1 MRPVNLGPAQPLYPF
16 ESHFLDRSGLR
27 YHYLDE
33 GRGGPVVMVHGNPTW
48 SFYFRELVLALR
60 GNYRCIVPDHIG
72 CGLSDRPD
80 DSRYEYTLERRVD
93 DLEALLDHL
102 GLDSGVTLLMH
113 DWGGMIGMGA
123 ALRRPQRIARI
134 IALNTAA
141 FLKPPGKH
149 MPWPLWIVHRRS
161 RLSALLVQGFN
172 AFSWGATFAAT
183 AKRLPRIVRRGLT
196 APYNSWSNR
205 LAVLRFVQDA
215 PLLPTDRSYALAE
228 ELDRRVGEFVDRPML
243 ICWGERDWV
252 FDHHFLAEWRR
263 RFPDAE
269 VHAFPDAG
277 HYVLEDAA
285 DRIIPLVRD
294 FLQRTKP
301 AAANP
306 QPALDVSSKDA
317 TCQGSPIPNLQSTIR
332 NPQSAIPNLQSPI
345 PNPQSPP
352 SSPSRQDF
360 GRTLLAPAWA
370 QDRSQGQAQRHP
382 WSPAPHEHP
391 APAGAVESPIAPGRP
406 DSCDNLHRP
415 VNVAAYLPAM
425 AVRSPDRPALLW
437 KTRRDVAGR
446 AAYSQWTFRQLN
458 DEADR
463 IAHGLSRL
471 GIRRG
476 TKTIL
481 MVPPRPEL
489 FALVFALFKVGAVV
503 VLIDPGMGRDRMA
516 ECLRGVTAEAFI
528 GVPLAHAFRLLHR
541 GVFAGVRTLV
551 TVGRRWFWGGAT
563 LADLCAAAKPRMNA
577 GARAGT
583 EPYEM
588 AATGPDDPAA
598 IIFTTGST
606 GPPKGV
612 CYTHGMFD
620 GQVRALRDHFGIEPG
635 EIDLPTFPLFALF
648 DPAWGMTA
656 VIPEM
661 DPTRP
666 ADADPRKIIAA
677 IRDWSVTNMF
687 GSPALLNRVGRY
699 GSANGVKLPSLR
711 RVVSAGAPASPPVLE
726 RFSVMLDDGAEI
738 HTPYGAT
745 EALPVASIG
754 SREILAETQHE
765 TRRGGG
771 ACVGRPVGDVQ
782 VRVIAITDEPI
793 VKWSDDLLLPV
804 GQIGEIVVKGPTV
817 SREYHG
823 DSRATALAKIPDGGG
838 FWHRMGDVGRFDD
851 CGRLWF
857 CGRKSHRVI
866 TEHGTLFTIPCEA
879 VFNQH
884 PAVFRSALVG
894 VGRPPRQTPVICIEL
909 EKDQANLDQTR
920 LRQELLTLAR
930 AGELTRR
937 IETVLFHPAFPVD
950 IRHNAKIFREKL
962 AVWAAE
968 RCRVASAPRG

>member
-16 ESHFLDRSGLR
+16 ESHFLDRRGLR

-33 GRGGPVVMVHGNPTW
+33 GQGGPLVMVHGNPTW

-60 GNYRCIVPDHIG
+60 GEYRCIVPDHIG

-80 DSRYEYTLERRVD
+80 DSCYEYTLERRVD
-93 DLEALLDHL
+93 DLEALMDHL

-123 ALRRPQRIARI
+123 ALRRPRRIARI

-141 FLKPPGKH
+141 FLKPAAKH

-161 RLSALLVQGFN
+161 RLSALFVQGLN
-172 AFSWGATFAAT
+172 AFSWGAAFAAT
-183 AKRLPRIVRRGLT
+183 AKPLPRIVRRGLT

-215 PLLPTDRSYALAE
+215 PLRPCDRSYALAE

-277 HYVLEDAA
+277 HYVVEDAA
-285 DRIIPLVRD
+285 GRIIPLVRD
-294 FLQRTKP
+294 FLHRT
-301 AAANP
+301 
-306 QPALDVSSKDA
+306 
-317 TCQGSPIPNLQSTIR
+317 
-332 NPQSAIPNLQSPI
+332 
-345 PNPQSPP
+345 
-352 SSPSRQDF
+352 
-360 GRTLLAPAWA
+360 APAGA
-370 QDRSQGQAQRHP
+370 QHRSQGQAQRRP
-382 WSPAPHEHP
+382 WSPAPREHP
-391 APAGAVESPIAPGRP
+391 APVGAAESPIAPGRP

-425 AVRSPDRPALLW
+425 AVRFPDRPALLW

-463 IAHGLSRL
+463 IARGLSRL

-481 MVPPRPEL
+481 IVPPRPEL

-516 ECLRGVTAEAFI
+516 ECLSGVTAEAFI

-541 GVFAGVRTLV
+541 GAFAGVRTLV
-551 TVGRRWFWGGAT
+551 TVGRRWFWSGAT
-563 LADLCAAAKPRMNA
+563 LADLRAATEPRMNA
-577 GARAGT
+577 GARADAAPVAPASRRCEHGRDARAT
-583 EPYEM
+583 ETARATGDARAAEMDSQAYET
-588 AATGPDDPAA
+588 APTGPDDLAA

-620 GQVRALRDHFGIEPG
+620 GQVRALRDLFGIEPG

-666 ADADPRKIIAA
+666 AEVDPTKIIEAV
-677 IRDWSVTNMF
+677 RDWSVTNMF

-699 GSANGVKLPSLR
+699 GAANGVKVPSLR

-726 RFSVMLDDGAEI
+726 RFSTMLEGPAEI

-745 EALPVASIG
+745 EALPVACIG
-754 SREILAETQHE
+754 SREILSETRNE

-771 ACVGRPVGDVQ
+771 ACVGRPIGDVQ

-823 DSRATALAKIPDGGG
+823 DSRATALAKIPDADG

-857 CGRKSHRVI
+857 CGRKSHRVT

-909 EKDQANLDQTR
+909 EKDRANLDQSQ
-920 LRQELLTLAR
+920 LRQELLDLAR
-930 AGELTRR
+930 SNELTRR

-962 AVWAAE
+962 ATWAAE
-968 RCRVASAPRG
+968 QSRPRRGRGS

>member
-1 MRPVNLGPAQPLYPF
+1 VRPVDLGPARHLYPF
-16 ESHFLDRSGLR
+16 ESRFLDRGGIR

-33 GRGGPVVMVHGNPTW
+33 GRGPPIVMVHGNPTW

-60 GNYRCIVPDHIG
+60 GDHRCIVPDHIG

-80 DSRYEYTLERRVD
+80 ESRYEYTLERRVD

-141 FLKPPGKH
+141 FLKPAAKH
-149 MPWPLWIVHRRS
+149 MPWPLWVVHRRS
-161 RLSALLVQGFN
+161 WLSAIFVQGLN

-183 AKRLPRIVRRGLT
+183 AKRLPRVIRRGLT

-215 PLLPTDRSYALAE
+215 PLLPSDRSYALAQ
-228 ELDRRVGEFVDRPML
+228 ELDRHSQEFADRPTL
-243 ICWGERDWV
+243 VCWGERDWV

-277 HYVLEDAA
+277 HYVVEDAA

-294 FLQRTKP
+294 FLQRTSP
-301 AAANP
+301 ATG
-306 QPALDVSSKDA
+306 D
-317 TCQGSPIPNLQSTIR
+317 
-332 NPQSAIPNLQSPI
+332 PQSAIL
-345 PNPQSPP
+345 NPQSPP
-352 SSPSRQDF
+352 SPSS
-360 GRTLLAPAWA
+360 G
-370 QDRSQGQAQRHP
+370 
-382 WSPAPHEHP
+382 
-391 APAGAVESPIAPGRP
+391 PGEPRP
-406 DSCDNLHRP
+406 S

-425 AVRSPDRPALLW
+425 AASAPDRPALVW
-437 KTRRDVAGR
+437 KTHRDVGGR
-446 AAYSQWTFRQLN
+446 AAYSQWTFRELN
-458 DEADR
+458 NEADR
-463 IAHGLSRL
+463 IAHGLGRL

-489 FALVFALFKVGAVV
+489 FALVFALFKIGAVV

-541 GVFAGVRTLV
+541 AAFAGVRTLV
-551 TVGRRWFWGGAT
+551 TIGRRWFWGGAT
-563 LADLCAAAKPRMNA
+563 LAGLRAADS
-577 GARAGT
+577 G
-583 EPYEM
+583 PYEM
-588 AATGPDDPAA
+588 ASTGPDDLAA

-620 GQVRALRDHFGIEPG
+620 GQVRALRDLFGIEPG

-666 ADADPRKIIAA
+666 ADVDPTKIIEAV
-677 IRDWSVTNMF
+677 RDWNVTNMF

-699 GSANGVKLPSLR
+699 GAVNGVKLPSLR

-726 RFSVMLDDGAEI
+726 RFSTMLEGSAEI

-754 SREILAETQHE
+754 SHEILSETRHE
-765 TRRGGG
+765 TRQGGG
-771 ACVGRPVGDVQ
+771 ACVGRPIGGVQ
-782 VRVIAITDEPI
+782 VRVIAVTDEPI
-793 VKWSDDLLLPV
+793 AKWSDDLALPV
-804 GQIGEIVVKGPTV
+804 GRIGEIVVKGPTA

-823 DSRATALAKIPDGGG
+823 DARATALAKIPDGGG

-851 CGRLWF
+851 RGRLWF
-857 CGRKSHRVI
+857 CGRKAHRVV
-866 TEHGTLFTIPCEA
+866 TEHGPLFTIPCEA
-879 VFNQH
+879 IFNQH

-894 VGRPPRQTPVICIEL
+894 LGRPPRQTPVICIEL
-909 EKDQANLDQTR
+909 EKDRANLDQPQ
-920 LRQELLTLAR
+920 LRKELLNLAQVN
-930 AGELTRR
+930 ELTRR
-937 IETVLFHPAFPVD
+937 IETILFHPAFPVD

-962 AVWAAE
+962 AIWAAE
-968 RCRVASAPRG
+968 RQSRIQ